1 MFDIVRRKKRYDIE
15 TLSIYRVL
23 NKKKTLQKNHA
34 ENVRQKLFSG
44 SFFNFVNKPK
54 QPLHARN
61 PLKNKYFE
69 GGLSKSH
76 KKVTFIFS
84 LEPSTS

>member
-1 MFDIVRRKKRYDIE
+1 MCVKSYSQD
-15 TLSIYRVL
+15 
-23 NKKKTLQKNHA
+23 H
-34 ENVRQKLFSG
+34 
-44 SFFNFVNKPK
+44 FNFVNKPK